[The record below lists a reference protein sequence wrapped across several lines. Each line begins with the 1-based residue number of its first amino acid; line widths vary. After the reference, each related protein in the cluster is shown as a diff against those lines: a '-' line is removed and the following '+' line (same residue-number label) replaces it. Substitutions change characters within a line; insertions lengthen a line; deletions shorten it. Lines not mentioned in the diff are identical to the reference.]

1 MRCPSAGSGGSS
13 YSVARA
19 VSRTSGRLLEMSPQ
33 LHLRASPSWRSLA
46 PVRYRMTLVPLLGL
60 LLLTLVAFAHANPP
74 DQTWQPGIY
83 DDADFDDVIARIVSW
98 SGATPEPP
106 AGSLGPLPVAAAP
119 VAAAEPADLPP
130 RLLRPDATR
139 SPPSS

>member
-1 MRCPSAGSGGSS
+1 
-13 YSVARA
+13 
-19 VSRTSGRLLEMSPQ
+19 VSRTCGHMFEMSPQ
-33 LHLRASPSWRSLA
+33 LHLRASRSWRSLA

-60 LLLTLVAFAHANPP
+60 ALLTLVAFAHASPP

-83 DDADFDDVIARIVSW
+83 DDADFDDVIARIVSG
-98 SGATPEPP
+98 SGATPELPNV
-106 AGSLGPLPVAAAP
+106 ALGPLPVAAAP

>member
-1 MRCPSAGSGGSS
+1 
-13 YSVARA
+13 
-19 VSRTSGRLLEMSPQ
+19 
-33 LHLRASPSWRSLA
+33 
-46 PVRYRMTLVPLLGL
+46 MTLVPLLGL
-60 LLLTLVAFAHANPP
+60 VLLTLVAFAHANPP